1 MLRSMRVEID
11 VEMCQGHGRCAVV
24 CPELFD
30 IDDSGFGFV
39 RPEAPNAL
47 TTDLVARARQAVLNC
62 PERAITLIE
71 SEGEPS

>member
-11 VEMCQGHGRCAVV
+11 AEMCQGHGRCVAV

-30 IDDSGFGFV
+30 IDDSGYGFV
-39 RPEAPNAL
+39 RADAPDSL
-47 TTDLVARARQAVLNC
+47 TADLVTRARQAVLNC

>member
-1 MLRSMRVEID
+1 MLRLMRVEID
-11 VEMCQGHGRCAVV
+11 AEMCQGHGRCAVV

-30 IDDSGFGFV
+30 MDDSGFGFV
-39 RPEAPNAL
+39 RPEVADAL
-47 TTDLVARARQAVLNC
+47 TADLVSRARQAVLNC

>member
-11 VEMCQGHGRCAVV
+11 AEMCQGHGRCAVV

-30 IDDSGFGFV
+30 TDDSGYGFV
-39 RPEAPNAL
+39 RPEVPDAL
-47 TTDLVARARQAVLNC
+47 TADLVSLARQAVLNC

>member
-11 VEMCQGHGRCAVV
+11 VDLCQGHSRCAVV

-39 RPEAPNAL
+39 RPDVPATL
-47 TTDLVARARQAVLNC
+47 TADLVARARQAVLNC

>member
-30 IDDSGFGFV
+30 IDDSGYGFV
-39 RPEAPNAL
+39 RTEVPDAFTA
-47 TTDLVARARQAVLNC
+47 DLVSRARQAVLNC

>member
-11 VEMCQGHGRCAVV
+11 AEMCQGHGRCAVV

-30 IDDSGFGFV
+30 IDDSGYGFV
-39 RPEAPNAL
+39 RTDNPDAVTA
-47 TTDLVARARQAVLNC
+47 DLVSRARQAVLNC

-71 SEGEPS
+71 PEGETS

>member
-39 RPEAPNAL
+39 RPEAPDAR
-47 TTDLVARARQAVLNC
+47 TADLVARARQAVLNC
-62 PERAITLIE
+62 PERAITLTE

>member
-1 MLRSMRVEID
+1 MRVEID
-11 VEMCQGHGRCAVV
+11 AEMCQGHGRCAVV

-30 IDDSGFGFV
+30 VDDSGYGFV
-39 RPEAPNAL
+39 RTEVPDAVTA
-47 TTDLVARARQAVLNC
+47 DLVSRARQAVLNC

>member
-11 VEMCQGHGRCAVV
+11 AEMCQGHGRCAVV

-30 IDDSGFGFV
+30 IDDSGYGFV
-39 RPEAPNAL
+39 HTQLPDAPTA
-47 TTDLVARARQAVLNC
+47 DLVARARQAVLNC